1 MQCVEFICVPGS
13 VQDVG
18 NWGKNLHWSE
28 DWDSPVYWA
37 TERERERE
45 IERGDIGEERNKKDR
60 GGLKYIYNA
69 CSSFFF
75 QTKR

>member
-1 MQCVEFICVPGS
+1 MLGTGVKTFTGARTGIARSTGLQS
-13 VQDVG
+13 
-18 NWGKNLHWSE
+18 
-28 DWDSPVYWA
+28 
-37 TERERERE
+37 ERERE
-45 IERGDIGEERNKKDR
+45 IERGDRGEERNKKDR